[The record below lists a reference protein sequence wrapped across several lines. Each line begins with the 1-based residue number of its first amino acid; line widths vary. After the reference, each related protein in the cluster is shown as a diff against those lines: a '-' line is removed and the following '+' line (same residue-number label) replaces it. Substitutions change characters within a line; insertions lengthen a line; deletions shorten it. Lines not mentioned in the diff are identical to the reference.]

1 MTESY
6 VKNLDIPTFSGV
18 IPEAA
23 ITKTTTA
30 LTVSVVVYQLDEPVL
45 QETLTSLVTAAY
57 AAFQQGQLTH
67 LRLYLVDNEPS
78 GSNRSV
84 LEKLLSRS
92 QRQIPELS
100 MNTHLLSGHGN
111 IGYGRGHNLA
121 LEHSEALENT
131 DDQAVFLILNPD
143 VTLES
148 DSLLEG
154 LRWLA
159 SHQETVAVAPAIE
172 ERDGHIASA
181 CKRYPSMLDFL
192 LRGFAPASIKQRFAD
207 RLARYDMHDL
217 PMDKPSPDIPII
229 SGCFM
234 LFRQSAL
241 ASLHGFD
248 PAYFLYF
255 EDFDLSMRARRLG
268 SLTYLPQMRIHHL
281 GGNSARKG
289 LRHIAMFGRSALRFF
304 STHGWRWT

>member
-6 VKNLDIPTFSGV
+6 VKSPDSPIV
-18 IPEAA
+18 PEAIA
-23 ITKTTTA
+23 DQTTTT

-45 QETLTSLVTAAY
+45 QETLTSLVAAAY
-57 AAFQQGQLTH
+57 VAYEQAALAH

-78 GSNRSV
+78 GANRPA
-84 LEKLLSRS
+84 LEKLLSRC
-92 QRQIPELS
+92 QRQFSELP

-121 LEHSEALENT
+121 LHHSAALEKT
-131 DDQAVFLILNPD
+131 PASGVYLILNPD
-143 VTLES
+143 VTLEA
-148 DSLLEG
+148 DSLLQG

-159 SHQETVAVAPAIE
+159 NHEESVAVAPAIE
-172 ERDGHIASA
+172 ERDGHLASA

-192 LRGFAPASIKQRFAD
+192 LRGFAPSWIKQRFAK

-217 PMDKPSPDIPII
+217 PSDQPSPDIPII

-241 ASLHGFD
+241 SSLDGFD

-255 EDFDLSMRARRLG
+255 EDFDLSMRAHRLG
-268 SLTYLPQMRIHHL
+268 TLTYLPQMRIHHL
-281 GGNSARKG
+281 GGHSARKG
-289 LRHIAMFGRSALRFF
+289 LKHIAMFGRSALRFF

>member
-6 VKNLDIPTFSGV
+6 VKNPDTPIIPDVSTSA
-18 IPEAA
+18 P
-23 ITKTTTA
+23 TA

-45 QETLTSLVTAAY
+45 QQTLSSLVQAAY
-57 AAFQQGQLTH
+57 VAFQQSQLGH

-78 GSNRSV
+78 GANQPV
-84 LEKLLSRS
+84 LEKLLSRC
-92 QRQIPELS
+92 QRQISELPL
-100 MNTHLLSGHGN
+100 NTHLLTGHGN

-121 LEHSEALENT
+121 LQHSEALEGRAE
-131 DDQAVFLILNPD
+131 QATFLILNPD
-143 VTLES
+143 VTLEPE
-148 DSLLEG
+148 SLLEG
-154 LRWLA
+154 LRWLV
-159 SHQETVAVAPAIE
+159 SHAATVAVAPAIE
-172 ERDGHIASA
+172 ERDGHLASA

-192 LRGFAPASIKQRFAD
+192 LRGFAPARIKQRFAD
-207 RLARYDMHDL
+207 RLAHYDMHDL
-217 PMDKPSPDIPII
+217 PEDQASEGIPII

-241 ASLHGFD
+241 ASLKGFD
-248 PAYFLYF
+248 PNYFLYF

>member
-1 MTESY
+1 MA
-6 VKNLDIPTFSGV
+6 
-18 IPEAA
+18 EAA
-23 ITKTTTA
+23 PEPTTVISANAA

-45 QETLTSLVTAAY
+45 QATLASLVTAAH
-57 AAFQQGQLTH
+57 AAVQQGALTH

-78 GSNRSV
+78 GINRPV

-92 QRQIPELS
+92 QRQVHGLA

-121 LEHSEALENT
+121 LAHSEALENT
-131 DDQAVFLILNPD
+131 GDHSAFLILNPD
-143 VTLES
+143 VTLEP
-148 DSLLEG
+148 DSLQEG

-172 ERDGHIASA
+172 ERDGHMASA

-192 LRGFAPASIKQRFAD
+192 LRGFAPASIKQHFAE
-207 RLARYDMHDL
+207 RLAHYDMHDL
-217 PMDKPSPDIPII
+217 PMDRPSQNIPII

-241 ASLHGFD
+241 ASLQGFD
-248 PAYFLYF
+248 PGYFLYF

-289 LRHIAMFGRSALRFF
+289 VRHIAMFGRSALRFF
-304 STHGWRWT
+304 RTHGWRWT

>member
-1 MTESY
+1 M
-6 VKNLDIPTFSGV
+6 KNLDTPIV
-18 IPEAA
+18 PEATV
-23 ITKTTTA
+23 IHTPPV

-45 QETLTSLVTAAY
+45 QETLTSLVSAAY
-57 AAFQQGQLTH
+57 VAYEQSALTR

-78 GSNRSV
+78 GANRSE
-84 LEKLLSRS
+84 LEKLLSRC
-92 QRQIPELS
+92 QRQIAELP

-121 LEHSEALENT
+121 LSHSEALQKT
-131 DDQAVFLILNPD
+131 DAEGAYLILNPD
-143 VTLES
+143 VTLEA
-148 DSLLEG
+148 DSLLQG

-159 SHQETVAVAPAIE
+159 RHEETVAVAPTIE
-172 ERDGHIASA
+172 ERDGHLASA

-192 LRGFAPASIKQRFAD
+192 LRGFAPISIKQRFAA
-207 RLARYDMHDL
+207 RLAHYDMHDL
-217 PMDKPSPDIPII
+217 PSDQPSPDIPII

-241 ASLHGFD
+241 SSLHGFD

-255 EDFDLSMRARRLG
+255 EDFDLSMRAHRLG
-268 SLTYLPQMRIHHL
+268 TLTYLPQMRIHHL
-281 GGNSARKG
+281 GGHSARKG
-289 LRHIAMFGRSALRFF
+289 LKHIAMFGRSALRFF